1 MGLFTPGF
9 MAAEAACQASPGVAR
24 PAVAGSLGALRR
36 CAAVLSVLA
45 CALAG
50 LSGCASPLPP
60 LPDREPQA
68 FLVAGPDS
76 PLSRAMQPRP
86 ADAGAGASG
95 LVLLRDP
102 AQALATRVLL
112 ARQAQRALDIQVYIW
127 RPDASGRVL
136 MHEVWR
142 AAERG
147 VRVRLLLDDNGSDG
161 LDDWLQTLDAHP
173 GIEVRLYNP
182 FGQRRFKALGYLT
195 DFVRLNRRMHN
206 KSFTADGLAT
216 IVGGRN
222 VADVYYGVDARTL
235 FADMDA
241 LAMGPAAQ
249 DTARNFD
256 AFWNSARA
264 HPLAGLLE
272 PSEAAVRDRQRQE
285 LADPSTAP
293 EVAALLASL
302 QATPWLS
309 APALAG
315 YPALQWAGVQVL
327 SDAPDKPARGSSAA
341 APGGRITEPILQGIA
356 GTRATLD
363 LVSPYFVPGDAGVQ
377 GLVDLA
383 RRGVKVRIVTNS
395 LAATDVM
402 AVHAGYARHRR
413 TLLAAGIE
421 LHELKAHASSPV
433 GEAAPAWRT
442 RLGFSS
448 TASLHGKVFLADGQR
463 LFIGSFN
470 LDPRSANLNTEM
482 GLVIDSP
489 ALSREL
495 AAQVERDLPKG
506 AYRLS
511 LTASGELQWEE
522 RGPAGRVVHAREPGA
537 GLLRRVGAQVLSW
550 LPIEGLL

>member
-1 MGLFTPGF
+1 MGFLRPGST
-9 MAAEAACQASPGVAR
+9 AADAACKAAPAAAC
-24 PAVAGSLGALRR
+24 PAVAGRLGALRLH
-36 CAAVLSVLA
+36 AAVLPVLV

-50 LSGCASPLPP
+50 LAGCASTLPP
-60 LPDREPQA
+60 LPDREPQG

-76 PLSRAMQPRP
+76 PLARAMQPRP
-86 ADAGAGASG
+86 GDAGASG

-161 LDDWLQTLDAHP
+161 MDDWLQTLDAHP

-182 FGQRRFKALGYLT
+182 FGQRRIKALGYLT
-195 DFVRLNRRMHN
+195 DFTRLNRRMHN

-222 VADVYYGVDARTL
+222 VADVYYGVDAGTL

-241 LAMGPAAQ
+241 LALGPAAQ
-249 DTARNFD
+249 DTARHFD
-256 AFWNSARA
+256 AFWNSKLAY
-264 HPLAGLLE
+264 PLAGLLD
-272 PSEAAVRDRQRQE
+272 PPDAAVPVRQRQE
-285 LADPSTAP
+285 LADPSGVP
-293 EVAALLASL
+293 EVAALLSSL
-302 QATPWLS
+302 QRTPWLS
-309 APALAG
+309 ASVLSA
-315 YPALQWAGVQVL
+315 YPALQWAAVQVL
-327 SDAPDKPARGSSAA
+327 SDAPDKPAWGTSPA
-341 APGGRITEPILQGIA
+341 APGRRITEPILAGIA
-356 GTRATLD
+356 ATRATLD

-413 TLLAAGIE
+413 ALLAAGIE
-421 LHELKAHASSPV
+421 LFELKPHASAPA
-433 GEAAPAWRT
+433 GAAAPAWRT

-448 TASLHGKVFLADGQR
+448 AASLHGKVFLADGRR

-482 GLVIDSP
+482 GLVVDSP
-489 ALSREL
+489 GLSREL
-495 AAQVERDLPKG
+495 SAQVERDLPEG
-506 AYRLS
+506 AYRLG
-511 LTASGELQWEE
+511 LTDNGELQWEE
-522 RGPAGRVVHAREPGA
+522 RGPAGRVVHAREPEA
-537 GLLRRVGAQVLSW
+537 GLLRRVGVQVLSW
-550 LPIEGLL
+550 LPIEALL

>member
-1 MGLFTPGF
+1 MSPIEPPIDT
-9 MAAEAACQASPGVAR
+9 ARACEAPRARAS
-24 PAVAGSLGALRR
+24 AVAGGAERASPAGR
-36 CAAVLSVLA
+36 VLAVLA
-45 CALAG
+45 CVVGLLA
-50 LSGCASPLPP
+50 GCASSLPP
-60 LPDREPQA
+60 LPDRERQA
-68 FLVAGPDS
+68 FLLAGPDS
-76 PLSRAMQPRP
+76 PLAQALEPRP
-86 ADAGAGASG
+86 AEAGASG

-127 RPDASGRVL
+127 RPDPSGRML
-136 MHEVWR
+136 MRELWR

-161 LDDWLQTLDAHP
+161 MDDWLQTLDAHP

-182 FGQRRFKALGYLT
+182 FGQRRMKSLGYLT
-195 DFVRLNRRMHN
+195 DFTRLNHRMHN

-222 VADVYYGVDARTL
+222 VADVYYGVDADTL
-235 FADMDA
+235 FADLDA
-241 LAMGPAAQ
+241 LALGPAAQ
-249 DTARNFD
+249 DTARHFD
-256 AFWNSARA
+256 AFWNSERA
-264 HPLAGLLE
+264 YPLVGLLA
-272 PSEAAVRDRQRQE
+272 PSDPAVLARQRQE
-285 LADPSTAP
+285 LADPSGVA
-293 EVAALLASL
+293 EVASLLSKL
-302 QATPWLS
+302 QSTPWLS
-309 APALAG
+309 GPALAA
-315 YPALQWAGVQVL
+315 YPARQWAPVQVL
-327 SDAPDKPARGSSAA
+327 SDTPDKPARGPSSAA
-341 APGGRITEPILQGIA
+341 PAGRITERILQGIA

-413 TLLAAGIE
+413 ALLAAGIE
-421 LHELKAHASSPV
+421 LHELKVHASSPV

-448 TASLHGKVFLADGQR
+448 AASLHGKVFLADGQR

-489 ALSREL
+489 ALNREL
-495 AAQVERDLPKG
+495 SAQIERDLPGG

-511 LTASGELQWEE
+511 LSAAGELQWEE
-522 RGPAGRVVHAREPGA
+522 RGPAGRVVHVREPEA

>member
-1 MGLFTPGF
+1 
-9 MAAEAACQASPGVAR
+9 MAAEAACQASPGAAR

-36 CAAVLSVLA
+36 CATVLSVLA

-161 LDDWLQTLDAHP
+161 PDDWLQTLDAHP

-249 DTARNFD
+249 DTARHFD
-256 AFWNSARA
+256 AFWSSARA
-264 HPLAGLLE
+264 YPLAGLLE
-272 PSEAAVRDRQRQE
+272 PSEAAVHDRQRQE

-293 EVAALLASL
+293 EVAALLARL

-522 RGPAGRVVHAREPGA
+522 RGAAGRVVHTREPGA
-537 GLLRRVGAQVLSW
+537 GLLRRVGVQVLSW
-550 LPIEGLL
+550 LPIEALL